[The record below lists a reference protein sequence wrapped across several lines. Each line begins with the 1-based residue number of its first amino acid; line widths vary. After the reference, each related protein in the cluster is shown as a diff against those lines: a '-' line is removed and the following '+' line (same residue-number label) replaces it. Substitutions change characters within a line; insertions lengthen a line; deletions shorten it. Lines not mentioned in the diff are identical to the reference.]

1 MIMIWMLNNIDFIV
15 RSWKSSYADI
25 ITKFSC
31 TDRFPISIVMEGLLL
46 EWFNPFAPK
55 LPVTARADP
64 GPFYPLWRHQF

>member
-31 TDRFPISIVMEGLLL
+31 IDRFPISIVMEGLLL
-46 EWFNPFAPK
+46 EWFKLAPI
-55 LPVTARADP
+55 LACL
-64 GPFYPLWRHQF
+64 LWHIE